1 MADAKKTENVH
12 LRLTPDEFALLKE
25 QSERTGRS
33 KSDVLRAAW
42 KRMKIV
48 ELPPADF
55 AETVVQLR
63 RIGNDLNRL
72 TRAANEGDV
81 KIPEIKAALSELT
94 ALDRRLSKIL
104 SGGGL

>member
-1 MADAKKTENVH
+1 MPESKHCFMLRV
-12 LRLTPDEFALLKE
+12 RLTDEEHDKLKE
-25 QSERTGRS
+25 QSARTGRCM
-33 KSDVLRAAW
+33 SDIVRSAW

-72 TRAANEGDV
+72 TRAANEGNV
-81 KIPEIKAALSELT
+81 KIPEIKAALSELA

-104 SGGGL
+104 SGGDR

>member
-1 MADAKKTENVH
+1 MAESKRDVFFKVRLSAEEN
-12 LRLTPDEFALLKE
+12 ALIEE
-25 QSERTGRS
+25 QSARTGRS

-42 KRMKIV
+42 KRLKII

-63 RIGNDLNRL
+63 RIGNDLKEL
-72 TRAANEGDV
+72 TRAANDGNV
-81 KIPEIKAALSELT
+81 KIPEIKAALSELI

>member
-1 MADAKKTENVH
+1 MADAKKTKALL

-42 KRMKIV
+42 KRLKIV
-48 ELPPADF
+48 ELPPSDF

-63 RIGNDLNRL
+63 HIGNDLNRL
-72 TRAANEGDV
+72 IRAANEGDV
-81 KIPEIKAALSELT
+81 KISEIKAALSELT

-104 SGGGL
+104 SGGDR

>member
-1 MADAKKTENVH
+1 MAESKRDVFFKVRLSAEEN
-12 LRLTPDEFALLKE
+12 ALLEE
-25 QSERTGRS
+25 QSARTGRS
-33 KSDVLRAAW
+33 KSDVLRVAW
-42 KRMKIV
+42 KRLKIV

-72 TRAANEGDV
+72 IRAANAGDV

>member
-1 MADAKKTENVH
+1 MLRV
-12 LRLTPDEFALLKE
+12 RLTDEEHDTLKE
-25 QSERTGRS
+25 QAKRTGRCM
-33 KSDVLRAAW
+33 SDIVRTAW
-42 KRMKIV
+42 KRLKIV

-63 RIGNDLNRL
+63 HIGNELSRL

-81 KIPEIKAALSELT
+81 KIPEIKAALSELA

>member
-1 MADAKKTENVH
+1 MAENKRDFFFKV
-12 LRLTPDEFALLKE
+12 RLTPEENALLKE

-42 KRMKIV
+42 KRLKIV

-55 AETVVQLR
+55 AETVAQLR
-63 RIGNDLNRL
+63 RIGKDLKEL
-72 TRAANEGDV
+72 TRAANESDV
-81 KIPEIKAALSELT
+81 KIPEIKSALSELI

>member
-1 MADAKKTENVH
+1 MPEKKHCFMLRV
-12 LRLTPDEFALLKE
+12 RLTDEEHDTLKE
-25 QSERTGRS
+25 QSARTGRCM
-33 KSDVLRAAW
+33 SDIVRTAW
-42 KRMKIV
+42 KRLKIV

-55 AETVVQLR
+55 AETLVQLR

-72 TRAANEGDV
+72 TRAANAGDV
-81 KIPEIKAALSELT
+81 KVPEIKAALSELI

>member
-1 MADAKKTENVH
+1 MAESKRDVFFKVRLSAEEN
-12 LRLTPDEFALLKE
+12 ALLE
-25 QSERTGRS
+25 DQSARTGRS

-42 KRMKIV
+42 KRLKIV

-81 KIPEIKAALSELT
+81 KIPEIKAALKEIG

>member
-1 MADAKKTENVH
+1 MAESKRDVFFKVRLSAEEN
-12 LRLTPDEFALLKE
+12 ALIEE
-25 QSERTGRS
+25 QSARTGRS

-42 KRMKIV
+42 KRLKII
-48 ELPPADF
+48 ELPPSDF

-81 KIPEIKAALSELT
+81 KIPEIKAALSELA

-104 SGGGL
+104 SGGDR